1 MATKEGVVQLVAEL
15 RATADSGKCKQ
26 MRWRKEQM
34 KQLIKLLEENTD
46 EIATA
51 VHSDLRCSKFSV
63 VINEVNQII
72 PEAKE
77 ALAHLDDWVAPQPKN
92 VPLMLQPGEAWV
104 HSEPHG
110 LVLVMAPWNVPF
122 YLVMNPVVG
131 AIAAGNAMLLK
142 PSSRSAHTSAVIAKL
157 VPRYLDHE
165 AIRVMEGP
173 GGGPLVDTL
182 LSQKFDFIM
191 YTGSPNIGKV
201 VMHAAAEHLTPL
213 CLELGGKNP
222 VIVDESAHLLS
233 AAKRVLY
240 GKYNINCGQ
249 VCVGPDYALVH
260 RKVKDKFIQTLK
272 QVLRSFYGEDAQK
285 SKDYARLIKPH
296 YAERLQKCIEECRG
310 KCTEIVGGRADIADC
325 YIEPTIVVDAPTD
338 CELMREEVFGP
349 VLPIRTVDSIE
360 DAISWVAARDKPLAL
375 YCFAEN
381 PKVQDKV
388 MRETSSGGFVIND
401 VMKHLACPELPFGG
415 VGTSG
420 FGAYHGHHSFR
431 IFSHEKAVLK
441 RPTTSWGSNEAVD
454 PAMMYPPYSDMDK
467 KIIIACTKYIPAQIP
482 TSWKIIGRLIMF
494 YLGLVLIRGLRRRL
508 QA

>member
-1 MATKEGVVQLVAEL
+1 MSTQEGVVQLVADL
-15 RATADSGKCKQ
+15 RKVQESGKCKQ
-26 MRWRKEQM
+26 MRWRKEQL
-34 KQLIKLLEENTD
+34 KQLIKMLEDNTE

-51 VHSDLRCSKFSV
+51 VHTDLRCSKFSV
-63 VINEVNQII
+63 VINEVNQVI
-72 PEAKE
+72 PEAKD
-77 ALAHLDDWVAPQPKN
+77 ALAHIDDWVQPQPKN
-92 VPLMLQPGEAWV
+92 VPLMLRPGEAWV

-110 LVLVMAPWNVPF
+110 LVLIMAPWNVPF

-131 AIAAGNAMLLK
+131 AIVAGNAMLLK

-157 VPRYLDHE
+157 VPRYLDPE

-201 VMHAAAEHLTPL
+201 VMRAAAEHLTPL

-222 VIVDESAHLLS
+222 VFVDESADLLS

-240 GKYNINCGQ
+240 GKFNINCGQ

-260 RKVKDKFIQTLK
+260 RKVKDKFVTILK
-272 QVLRSFYGEDAQK
+272 QVLRGFYGEDAQK
-285 SKDYARLIKPH
+285 SGDYARLIKSH
-296 YAERLQKCIEECRG
+296 YAERLRKCIDECRG
-310 KCTEIVGGRADIADC
+310 RCTEIVGGRADVADC
-325 YIEPTIVVDAPTD
+325 YIEPTIIVDAPED

-349 VLPIRTVDSIE
+349 ILPIRTVNSMDEAIE
-360 DAISWVAARDKPLAL
+360 WVNARDKPLAL
-375 YCFAEN
+375 YCFAESE
-381 PKVQDKV
+381 KIQDQV
-388 MRETSSGGFVIND
+388 MRETSSGGLVIND

-420 FGAYHGHHSFR
+420 FGSYHGHHSFR

-441 RPTTSWGSNEAVD
+441 RPTSAFFGLADLD
-454 PAMMYPPYSDMDK
+454 PAMMYPPYSEKDK
-467 KIIIACTKYIPAQIP
+467 RIIIACTKYIPAEIP
-482 TSWKIIGRLIMF
+482 TSLKMVGRLIMF
-494 YLGLVLIRGLRRRL
+494 YLGLVLFRAIRRRL
-508 QA
+508 A